1 MLRWVPHVRV
11 ITCAYGAGDNSKRV
25 TVSDSNAVSRY
36 SVELDAPS
44 ALRAAHK
51 LLIYTSKGVLL
62 FSVYYIIIII
72 ITMYSVTN

>member
-44 ALRAAHK
+44 ALRAPDIYK
-51 LLIYTSKGVLL
+51 QGSITILGLLYNNN
-62 FSVYYIIIII
+62 YYN
-72 ITMYSVTN
+72 YV